1 MLKKVFAVTAA
12 LGAGAFLAGGVAS
25 ADTPDGYVHHHGGSD
40 SLSQF
45 SLLNL
50 NNTDV
55 LHNVEATVGVCDNEI
70 NVLGVQV
77 PLEDVA
83 NGVDVPILSGS
94 SAAEGESPRNCAAS
108 GQSDGGT
115 GQGH

>member
-12 LGAGAFLAGGVAS
+12 LGAGAFLVGGVAA
-25 ADTPDGYVHHHGGSD
+25 ADTTDGYDHHYGDSD

-50 NNTDV
+50 NNTDA
-55 LHNVEATVGVCDNEI
+55 LHNVEGTVGVCDNNV

-77 PLEDVA
+77 PLHDVA
-83 NGVDVPILSGS
+83 NGIDVPILSGS
-94 SAAEGESPRNCAAS
+94 SAAEGESPDNCAGS

-115 GQGH
+115 TQGH

>member
-25 ADTPDGYVHHHGGSD
+25 ADTTDGYVHHGDSD

-55 LHNVEATVGVCDNEI
+55 LHNVEATVGICDDEV

-77 PLEDVA
+77 PVDDVL

-94 SAAEGESPRNCAAS
+94 SAAEGKSPLNCAAG